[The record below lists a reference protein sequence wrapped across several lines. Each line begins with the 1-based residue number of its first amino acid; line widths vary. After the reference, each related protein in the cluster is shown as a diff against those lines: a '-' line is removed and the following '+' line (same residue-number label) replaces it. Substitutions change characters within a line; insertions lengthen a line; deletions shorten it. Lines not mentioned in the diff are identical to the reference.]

1 MTLVGKIF
9 TVLILIM
16 SVAFLMLAVTV
27 FATHTNWR
35 DVVMRP
41 REGGK
46 EPGLKVQ
53 IEELSAK
60 VKTLLDELQRAA
72 DRLAIEQ
79 AARRYALAALQTK
92 LESAKTELQ
101 RREAQFAELQAA
113 HGTLLTT
120 LETNE
125 ENLKK
130 VTDEIAQLR
139 TDMRA
144 VQQARDEKF
153 NEVVQLTD
161 RLNEL
166 EGMRK
171 DLEERRGQLLEQVGR
186 MKLVLDRHELD
197 EFTPVV
203 DLPPRVDGVV
213 VAVGDKGLV
222 EISIGSDDG
231 LREGHKLEV
240 FRGNSYLGRVVIRR
254 TEPDRAVAEI
264 DPAYRKGS
272 IRKGDRVAT
281 KLS

>member
-9 TVLILIM
+9 TLLILLM

-41 REGGK
+41 REGDK

-53 IEELSAK
+53 IEELSATNQ
-60 VKTLLDELQRAA
+60 TLREELERAA

-101 RREAQFAELQAA
+101 RRESQYAELQAA

-144 VQQARDEKF
+144 AQQARDEKF

-197 EFTPVV
+197 EYTPVV

-213 VAVGDKGLV
+213 TAVGDKGLV

>member
-9 TVLILIM
+9 TVLILLM
-16 SVAFLMLAVTV
+16 SVAFLMLSVTV

-41 REGGK
+41 REGDK

-53 IEELSAK
+53 IEELSATNR
-60 VKTLLDELQRAA
+60 TLREELERAA

-101 RREAQFAELQAA
+101 KRESQFAELQAA

-120 LETNE
+120 LETNQ

-139 TDMRA
+139 IDMRSA
-144 VQQARDEKF
+144 QQARDEKF

-161 RLNEL
+161 KLNEL
-166 EGMRK
+166 EGLRK
-171 DLEERRGQLLEQVGR
+171 DLEERRGQLIDQVTR
-186 MKLVLDRHELD
+186 MKLVLDRHGLD
-197 EFTPVV
+197 EYTPVV

-213 VAVGDKGLV
+213 TAVGDKGLV

>member
-9 TVLILIM
+9 TLLILLM
-16 SVAFLMLAVTV
+16 SVAFLMLAVTI

-41 REGGK
+41 REGDK

-53 IEELSAK
+53 IEELSATNQ
-60 VKTLLDELQRAA
+60 TLREELERAA

-101 RREAQFAELQAA
+101 RRESQYAELQAA

-130 VTDEIAQLR
+130 VTEEIAQLR

-144 VQQARDEKF
+144 AQQARDEKF

-161 RLNEL
+161 KLNEL

-197 EFTPVV
+197 EYTPVV

-213 VAVGDKGLV
+213 TAVGDKGLV